1 MSIDMLEK
9 MNDLFNRR
17 LEGYEE
23 HQLNAIE
30 GAKEFYPYTASLLP
44 KHKGARVLDLGCG
57 TGLEL
62 DYYFKLNSEAHVT
75 GIDLAEDMLK
85 ALKEK
90 FVGKAITIIQGSYF
104 DVPFESNRYDAA
116 VSVES
121 LHHFTKEEKV
131 PLYRKVWQALT
142 TNGYFILTDYFAKA
156 EEEEAYLMYEC
167 KRLKKEQGIRDNEF
181 YHFDTPLT
189 IDHEIKALKEAG
201 FSSVMLLKEW
211 GATCTI
217 KAMK

>member
-1 MSIDMLEK
+1 MLEK
-9 MNDLFNRR
+9 MSDFFNRR
-17 LEGYEE
+17 LDGYED
-23 HQLNAIE
+23 HQLNAIV
-30 GAKEFYPYTASLLP
+30 GAKEFYPYAESLLP

-62 DYYFKLNSEAHVT
+62 DYYFAFNPEALVT
-75 GIDLAEDMLK
+75 GIDLAEDMLA
-85 ALKEK
+85 ALKKK
-90 FVGKAITIIQGSYF
+90 FERKPITIIQGSYF
-104 DVPFESNRYDAA
+104 NVPLEKDSFDAV

-142 TNGYFILTDYFAKA
+142 AGGYFILTDYIAMA
-156 EEEEAYLMYEC
+156 EEEEAYLMYEF
-167 KRLKKEQGIRDNEF
+167 KRLKAEGGIQDNQL

-189 IDHEIKALKEAG
+189 IDHEIQALKEAG
-201 FSSVMLLKEW
+201 FSSVEPIREW

-217 KAMK
+217 KATK